1 MKKKHVVLVTC
12 LAVLASAA
20 IATAQKENIQDKI
33 VPEKNINNHQI
44 IRIHYSGAVMPES
57 LTVKPGSTVVWVNES
72 KEPVELQFE
81 GKQVSLACK
90 NPVHFVLTEEGF
102 FISDR
107 IPTGA
112 VASMCFIER
121 GEFNFV
127 ARKMPRAYTQMLS
140 ERQRIQE
147 FKGKV
152 IVKGD

>member
-1 MKKKHVVLVTC
+1 MKKKYLVLVTC
-12 LAVLASAA
+12 LAVLASAT
-20 IATAQKENIQDKI
+20 IAAAQKEKIQEKI
-33 VPEKNINNHQI
+33 VPEKNINIHQI

-112 VASMCFIER
+112 VASMCFIEP

-127 ARKMPRAYTQMLS
+127 ARKVPRAYTQMLS

>member
-1 MKKKHVVLVTC
+1 MKKKYVVLVTC
-12 LAVLASAA
+12 LAVLASTTLAA
-20 IATAQKENIQDKI
+20 AQKENIQDKI
-33 VPEKNINNHQI
+33 VPEKNINIHQI

-81 GKQVSLACK
+81 GKQVSLSCK

-112 VASMCFIER
+112 VASMCFIEP

-127 ARKMPRAYTQMLS
+127 ARKVPRAYTGMLS
-140 ERQRIQE
+140 ERQRVQE

-152 IVKGD
+152 IVKKE